1 MLISVFVCASCAYL
15 RAVCLMYHHVCCVHG
30 PCCVVFLVLCVYM
43 CVRVRVC
50 ACGCAEWEA
59 VAMFDYVAR
68 SAAELSFKQG
78 DHVLLHSKASADWWK
93 GEVGG
98 VKGLIPHKY
107 ISVPEG

>member
-1 MLISVFVCASCAYL
+1 MFVCTLCAYL
-15 RAVCLMYHHVCCVHG
+15 CAVCVMCHHVFCVLG
-30 PCCVVFLVLCVYM
+30 PCCVVFLAFCVCM
-43 CVRVRVC
+43 RMRV
-50 ACGCAEWEA
+50 CGCAEWEA

-78 DHVLLHSKASADWWK
+78 DHVILHSKASADWWK

>member
-1 MLISVFVCASCAYL
+1 MC
-15 RAVCLMYHHVCCVHG
+15 HHVCCVLG
-30 PCCVVFLVLCVYM
+30 PCCVVFLAFCVCTCM
-43 CVRVRVC
+43 R

-78 DHVLLHSKASADWWK
+78 DHVILHSKASADWWK

>member
-1 MLISVFVCASCAYL
+1 MLCPRALLCCFPCGLCIYVC
-15 RAVCLMYHHVCCVHG
+15 VCD
-30 PCCVVFLVLCVYM
+30 
-43 CVRVRVC
+43 
-50 ACGCAEWEA
+50 CAEWEA

>member
-1 MLISVFVCASCAYL
+1 M
-15 RAVCLMYHHVCCVHG
+15 
-30 PCCVVFLVLCVYM
+30 CVVSMGLAVLFALFCLYT
-43 CVRVRVC
+43 RVH

-107 ISVPEG
+107 ISVPER

>member
-1 MLISVFVCASCAYL
+1 ML
-15 RAVCLMYHHVCCVHG
+15 
-30 PCCVVFLVLCVYM
+30 VVFLFAVFRDM
-43 CVRVRVC
+43 PH
-50 ACGCAEWEA
+50 AAEWDA

-78 DHVLLHSKASADWWK
+78 DHLLLHSKASADWWR

-107 ISVPEG
+107 INVSEG

>member
-1 MLISVFVCASCAYL
+1 MN
-15 RAVCLMYHHVCCVHG
+15 
-30 PCCVVFLVLCVYM
+30 
-43 CVRVRVC
+43 
-50 ACGCAEWEA
+50 GCAEWEA
-59 VAMFDYVAR
+59 VALYDYVAR

-107 ISVPEG
+107 IRVPEGWEFFSKYVFTRLDLIDIYRQSFKSWSQNNPEHI